1 MKKKAELKAD
11 LSEDSK
17 HAQCNVLK
25 KRKWDEPHIFQ
36 IKKADW
42 DKPGTRVGCISGIA
56 YSSQGFRAG
65 LVEGAFELFRNKAA
79 HFNVL
84 NGHIVDEKA
93 LKVIMKEKTAGLKG
107 EEKQM
112 MIDHI
117 LEEAAK
123 ALAALI
129 PKIEK
134 PHDKGEAAEL
144 VRLYIMT
151 SPKLDGKLGDAV
163 MRRLQDLRPDDI
175 RLYNSGGDK
184 LEVKGKVEQVLW
196 FLNPKKSRLPSKIYS
211 TACEKEIDDKR
222 RQTTQQMPHLW
233 VVGGFASAVHIPSG
247 IRHEPYCSLPAL
259 RRLEEVEAAENQ
271 VGAVIIDISSAGEFS
286 FESWSY
292 KDLVAKEREF
302 ITGISTGADEAHKKI
317 VAAIKNY
324 GPLTLGMLVD
334 KTGLKRG
341 TIEKAM
347 KLLVTDEM
355 SDRTTWPGL
364 HYNQASQRYD
374 FHLPWI
380 QEMIKY
386 PCIDC
391 VPLVEDRILFF
402 GCMHAGYTTTDYQ
415 FLVEYFPEIM
425 LKHDVRVLCGLGD
438 FIAGLHHDFMC
449 SGETFGQLNNTE
461 QEQLA
466 ADILAT
472 IMFRVFEKRF
482 AEKIGKNATKISREE
497 LERVV
502 GECLIL
508 FVYICGNHDL
518 WQEKDGSTPLAIF
531 RYRLIQN
538 LTHHISKSLIDMRL
552 PAISLHKILE
562 SKINSFPDYKAS
574 YVLPSGLRLG
584 MMHPH
589 MGRGQT
595 TSKAQVAMGLD
606 GCQITGIANFHAA
619 AVVREW
625 WPGLGQQVVVQAG
638 TEVLYTRFERRKMKS
653 GVDFGP
659 IFLRVLS
666 HGQRIVA
673 TESAYFNEPLLK
685 EAIKKS
691 TDPDDLRKRLGILA
705 I

>member
-1 MKKKAELKAD
+1 MAKKVDSAKAVKTPE
-11 LSEDSK
+11 S
-17 HAQCNVLK
+17 HVLK
-25 KRKWDEPHIFQ
+25 QREWNEPQSFRIE
-36 IKKADW
+36 KAAW
-42 DKPGTRVGCISGIA
+42 NRSGTRVGCISGIA
-56 YSSQGFRAG
+56 YFSPGFRAG
-65 LVEGAFELFRNKAA
+65 LVAGAFELFHKKAT

-93 LKVIMKEKTAGLKG
+93 LKAVLKEKTAGLKG
-107 EEKQM
+107 GDKQA
-112 MIDHI
+112 IVDHI

-134 PHDKGEAAEL
+134 PCEGEKSKGGAEL

-151 SPKLDGKLGDAV
+151 SPKLDGKLGDVV

-184 LEVKGKVEQVLW
+184 LEVKGKVEQILW

-222 RQTTQQMPHLW
+222 RQTTQKMPDLW

-247 IRHEPYCSLPAL
+247 IRREPYCSLPAL

-271 VGAVIIDISSAGEFS
+271 VGAAIINISPEGKLS

-292 KDLVAKEREF
+292 KDLVAKERDF
-302 ITGISTGADEAHKKI
+302 ITGISTGADETHKKI

-334 KTGLKRG
+334 KTGISRK

-347 KLLVTDEM
+347 KLLVSDLM
-355 SDRTTWPGL
+355 SNRSTWPGL
-364 HYNQASQRYD
+364 HYNAASQRYD
-374 FHLPWI
+374 FHLSWI

-391 VPLVEDRILFF
+391 VPLVEDKILFF
-402 GCMHAGYTTTDYQ
+402 GCLHAGYTTTDY
-415 FLVEYFPEIM
+415 EYVIKEFPRVM
-425 LKHDVRVLCGLGD
+425 LEHDVKVLCGLGD

-472 IMFRVFEKRF
+472 VLFRVFEKRF
-482 AEKIGKNATKISREE
+482 AGKIGKNAVKISREE
-497 LERVV
+497 LERIVS
-502 GECLIL
+502 ECLVL
-508 FVYICGNHDL
+508 FIYICGNHDL
-518 WQEKDGSTPLAIF
+518 WQERDGSTPLAIF
-531 RYRLIQN
+531 RYRLLQN
-538 LTHHISKSLIDMRL
+538 LTHHISKLLIDMRL
-552 PAISLHKILE
+552 PAISLHKVLE
-562 SKINSFPDYKAS
+562 SKIKGFPDYKAS
-574 YVLPSGLRLG
+574 YVLSSGLRLG

-595 TSKAQVAMGLD
+595 TSKAQVAMGSD
-606 GCQITGIANFHAA
+606 DCHIMGIANFHAA
-619 AVVREW
+619 AFVPEW
-625 WPGLGQQVVVQAG
+625 SPKSGQQVVVQAG
-638 TEVLYTRFERRKMKS
+638 TEVLYTRFERRKMKP

-666 HGQRIVA
+666 HEQRIVA
-673 TESAYFNEPLLK
+673 TESAYFNEPILK